1 MAGQA
6 RGKKGH
12 SFRLEVITPERVV
25 VKEDVEGVVIPS
37 KDGLLGILR
46 GHAPLIGGLDI
57 GVLKYLK
64 DKESHYIACNMG
76 VFEMSDNILRI
87 LPDTAERGE
96 AVDVERAREARQR
109 AEKRLQQKRQ
119 ELDILRA
126 ELALRRSLARLK
138 AAEAAGKVSRKQGF
152 KG

>member
-1 MAGQA
+1 MAEQA
-6 RGKKGH
+6 RGTGH

-25 VKEDVEGVVIPS
+25 VKEDVEGVVIPAQ
-37 KDGLLGILR
+37 DGLLGILR
-46 GHAPLIGGLDI
+46 GHAPIIGGLDI

-96 AVDVERAREARQR
+96 TIDVDRARNARQR
-109 AEKRLQQKRQ
+109 AEKRLEQRQQ
-119 ELDILRA
+119 ELDVLRA
-126 ELALRRSLARLK
+126 ELALRRALARLK
-138 AAEAAGKVSRKQGF
+138 AAEAAGKVTRKSLQG
-152 KG
+152 